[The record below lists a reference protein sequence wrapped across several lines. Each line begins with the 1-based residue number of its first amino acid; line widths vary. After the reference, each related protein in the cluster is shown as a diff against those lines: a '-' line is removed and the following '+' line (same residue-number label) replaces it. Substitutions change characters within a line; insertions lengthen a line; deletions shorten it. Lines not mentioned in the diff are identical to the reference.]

1 MASTADLPYK
11 MRVTPD
17 NTGLWHIK
25 QTDEAAKKVSE
36 LLQEDME
43 VSSPRSL
50 PSPILLLVLG

>member
-1 MASTADLPYK
+1 MASSADLPYK
-11 MRVTPD
+11 MHVTPD

-43 VSSPRSL
+43 VSAPRYL
-50 PSPILLLVLG
+50 PHPYWLAVD